1 MAKKIPT
8 KLEKHGHS
16 RVDDYYWL
24 RDRNDPEVLAYL
36 AAENEYSDRIMA
48 HTKPLEEKLFE
59 EIKARIKQTDMSV
72 PYKRD
77 GYFYYTRYEQGK
89 EYPIFARK
97 KDSLDNP
104 EEIMLDANALAQGHD
119 FFSIGGWALSADQN
133 LMAYAVDTQGRRI
146 FTVHIKNL
154 LTGELLPDVIPN
166 VTENLTWAN
175 DDQTLFY
182 AKQEPKTLRAY
193 QIYRHILGTDAAADQ
208 LVFEETDETYVAYIY
223 KTKSKKFLMLVSAS
237 TLSQEYRYL
246 EADNPLGEFSM
257 FLPRQ
262 REHEYS
268 IDHFGDRFLIRTN
281 DQAKN
286 FRLMATPIDKIG
298 KEHWREIVPNRPDVY
313 LGDFEIFADHL
324 VLEER
329 SRGLTQIRVMP
340 WSGGDGYYLPFDEP
354 AFRANIGVNPE
365 FDTTVLRYE
374 YTSMKTPLSIYD
386 YNMVTHERTL
396 LKQEEVLGGFQS
408 SNYVTERLYATA
420 PDGAEV
426 PLSLV
431 YRKGIGRD
439 GQNPLLLY
447 GYGSYGAS
455 IDAAF
460 SSPRLSLIDR
470 GFIFAIAHVRGGQE
484 LERRWYEQGRL
495 LHKRNTFIDF
505 IACAEYLLREKFTNP
520 EKLFAMGRS
529 AGGLLMGAVANMRPE
544 LFKGIVAEVPFVD
557 VITTMLDPT
566 IPLTTG
572 EFDEWGDPSRK
583 EFYDYMLSYSPY
595 DNVEAKKYPN
605 LLATGGLHDPQVQYW
620 EPAKWV
626 AKLRDL
632 KTDDNRVL
640 LKTNMEAG
648 HGGSSGRFRR
658 HRETAFSYVFLLD
671 LAGIK
676 E

>member
-16 RVDDYYWL
+16 RVDNYYWL

-36 AAENEYSDRIMA
+36 EAENEYSDRIMA

-77 GYFYYTRYEQGK
+77 GFFYYTRYEQGK

-133 LMAYAVDTQGRRI
+133 LMAYAEDTQGRRI

-166 VTENLTWAN
+166 VTENLVWAN
-175 DDQTLFY
+175 DNRTLFY
-182 AKQEPKTLRAY
+182 AKQDLKTLRAY
-193 QIYRHILGTDAAADQ
+193 QIYRHVLGTDPATDQ
-208 LVFEETDETYVAYIY
+208 LVFEEADETYVAYIY

-246 EADNPLGEFSM
+246 EADNPLGEFSI

-268 IDHFGDRFLIRTN
+268 IDHFGGRFLIRTN

-313 LGDFEIFADHL
+313 LGDCEIFADHL

-329 SRGLTQIRVMP
+329 SRGLTQIRVMQ
-340 WSGGDGYYLPFDEP
+340 WSGGEGYYLPFDEP
-354 AFRANIGVNPE
+354 AFRANVGVNPE

-386 YNMVTHERTL
+386 YNMVTQERTL
-396 LKQEEVLGGFQS
+396 LKQEEVLGGFDP

-431 YRKGIGRD
+431 YRKGVQRD

-495 LHKRNTFIDF
+495 LHKRNTFNDF
-505 IACAEYLLREKFTNP
+505 IACAEYLVREKFTNP

-529 AGGLLMGAVANMRPE
+529 AGGLLMGAIANMRPE